1 MSGAGVVQD
10 SLREAPLTVREGVN
24 PLGKLSVKFMLWTM
38 IVVFLG
44 ISTLGWIMIRSL
56 ESEVRGRAN
65 EEATDQIEAVL
76 AVLQAVDNLSSQSVR
91 SAMKVLLQEAERIGV
106 PEINKSATIEQQTV
120 PDLRLGNASQ
130 TGNFVLVD
138 HLKQLAGCTATLFVK
153 KGDQFV
159 RISTNVPRPDGS
171 RAVGT
176 VLDPAGRA
184 YAAIQKGESFYGVVD
199 ILGKPYMTGY
209 EPMRNAEKQTIGVWY
224 VGFPLTTVGDLG
236 EHISNTKI
244 LEHGFA
250 ALLHADGKII
260 FKPQQVTDE
269 ELHQRL
275 DRSEATKWTAFS
287 KPFEKW

>member
-1 MSGAGVVQD
+1 
-10 SLREAPLTVREGVN
+10 
-24 PLGKLSVKFMLWTM
+24 MLWTM

-91 SAMKVLLQEAERIGV
+91 SAMKVLLREAERIGV

-224 VGFPLTTVGDLG
+224 VGFP
-236 EHISNTKI
+236 
-244 LEHGFA
+244 
-250 ALLHADGKII
+250 
-260 FKPQQVTDE
+260 
-269 ELHQRL
+269 
-275 DRSEATKWTAFS
+275 
-287 KPFEKW
+287 